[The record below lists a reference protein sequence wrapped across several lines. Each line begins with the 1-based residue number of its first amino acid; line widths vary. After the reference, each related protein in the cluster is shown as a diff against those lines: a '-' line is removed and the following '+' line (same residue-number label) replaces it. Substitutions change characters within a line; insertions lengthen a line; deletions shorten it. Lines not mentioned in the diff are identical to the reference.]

1 MKKIS
6 NIVLSTGL
14 TGFYFD
20 DLTAIINGAKE
31 NGFLYKGKPKTED
44 FTSVRQP
51 GESISVMLIIDD
63 GQIAFGDCAAVQYS
77 GTSGRDPIFL
87 AKNFIDIIKKE
98 ISPLLIG
105 KKLDSFRELTKTV
118 DDYVTNVK

>member
-51 GESISVMLIIDD
+51 GESISVKWL
-63 GQIAFGDCAAVQYS
+63 GTFGIA
-77 GTSGRDPIFL
+77 RPM
-87 AKNFIDIIKKE
+87 E
-98 ISPLLIG
+98 
-105 KKLDSFRELTKTV
+105 
-118 DDYVTNVK
+118 